1 MVGVVTYRGKH
12 FFGTSFGVCF
22 FYYRGGFVT
31 TVKVVIAGCRHYN
44 DYEEAKTFIDKCLQN
59 IRKDNTI
66 IIVSGGCRGADR
78 LGEIY
83 AEENG
88 FQIIRFL
95 PDWEKYGKSAGP
107 KRNKQMAEESDYVIC
122 FWDGKSKGT
131 KTMIDY
137 AKMHN
142 RPLRIKRL

>member
-1 MVGVVTYRGKH
+1 MA
-12 FFGTSFGVCF
+12 
-22 FYYRGGFVT
+22 

-142 RPLRIKRL
+142 RPLRIKRV